1 MKNLK
6 DYIVSLNPYNIFIM
20 IKPEFLKK
28 AKAILDIFL
37 NDGYTIA
44 KYGCRRLSYEE
55 AAELYKM
62 HKDEPYY
69 DELCKYTCSG
79 LSIGY
84 CLNYTGTE
92 DPIKHTDA
100 IKDNVRNTFGKD
112 QMKNALH
119 SSDSIENVRRESK
132 LYFKQV

>member
-92 DPIKHTDA
+92 EQWNA
-100 IKDNVRNTFGKD
+100 ISKGTSWKSGTTVNVIYNYKP
-112 QMKNALH
+112 
-119 SSDSIENVRRESK
+119 E
-132 LYFKQV
+132 